1 MEQPIH
7 IGIPSKR
14 GRNNERAI
22 DLSRRRLAG
31 RDYRAWLLF
40 NKPCKGFCRAGAS
53 VEWLASAIET
63 VISSIRADVVP
74 SSVCRMKVC
83 VSPVS
88 RGETPAEH

>member
-1 MEQPIH
+1 ME
-7 IGIPSKR
+7 R
-14 GRNNERAI
+14 VI

-53 VEWLASAIET
+53 VERLASAIET

-74 SSVCRMKVC
+74 SSVCRMKVFGLTG
-83 VSPVS
+83 VTW
-88 RGETPAEH
+88 ETGAQHQNGLAGNRK